1 MSIHPAAVRPARVT
15 RSARRQSS
23 SIRTSPLSD
32 SNPTSPRASSSVFP
46 RARATRA
53 RPRSRAMSTRNHANH
68 RSVPARW
75 VNPPPNAS
83 PGRLSSSPPS
93 SRTPPVDDDDAPALR
108 ARVLT
113 DASSRSKRRTKFPRI
128 DRTAPRDGR
137 TLARARF
144 DATTCEGETPD
155 RGRSIDVEDARV
167 SARRRRPNAMYA
179 RRSMRDAM
187 GDASRARAGGMRDAR
202 AREGG
207 ATRPDSTGP
216 SSTRTN
222 ERTTTDDDDGARFLP
237 PSAAGLTSRRT
248 TNRSIISWSARR
260 SACPSAKSLSRRT
273 RRARRG
279 SRATRRG
286 RRTARCDAT
295 RCERERV
302 GVGDV

>member
-32 SNPTSPRASSSVFP
+32 SNPTSPRASSSAFP

-93 SRTPPVDDDDAPALR
+93 SRAPPVDDDDAPALR

-167 SARRRRPNAMYA
+167 SARRRRPNAM
-179 RRSMRDAM
+179 
-187 GDASRARAGGMRDAR
+187 
-202 AREGG
+202 
-207 ATRPDSTGP
+207 
-216 SSTRTN
+216 
-222 ERTTTDDDDGARFLP
+222 
-237 PSAAGLTSRRT
+237 
-248 TNRSIISWSARR
+248 
-260 SACPSAKSLSRRT
+260 C
-273 RRARRG
+273 
-279 SRATRRG
+279 
-286 RRTARCDAT
+286 
-295 RCERERV
+295 V
-302 GVGDV
+302 

>member
-32 SNPTSPRASSSVFP
+32 SNPTSPRASSSAFP

-144 DATTCEGETPD
+144 DATTLKGKPPIAVDRSTSRTRASVRDDDDRTRCTRDDRCET
-155 RGRSIDVEDARV
+155 RWV
-167 SARRRRPNAMYA
+167 
-179 RRSMRDAM
+179 MR
-187 GDASRARAGGMRDAR
+187 R
-202 AREGG
+202 ARE
-207 ATRPDSTGP
+207 
-216 SSTRTN
+216 
-222 ERTTTDDDDGARFLP
+222 
-237 PSAAGLTSRRT
+237 
-248 TNRSIISWSARR
+248 
-260 SACPSAKSLSRRT
+260 
-273 RRARRG
+273 
-279 SRATRRG
+279 
-286 RRTARCDAT
+286 
-295 RCERERV
+295 RE
-302 GVGDV
+302 G

>member
-1 MSIHPAAVRPARVT
+1 MTP
-15 RSARRQSS
+15 
-23 SIRTSPLSD
+23 PLFA
-32 SNPTSPRASSSVFP
+32 RASSP
-46 RARATRA
+46 
-53 RPRSRAMSTRNHANH
+53 
-68 RSVPARW
+68 
-75 VNPPPNAS
+75 
-83 PGRLSSSPPS
+83 
-93 SRTPPVDDDDAPALR
+93 TPLR
-108 ARVLT
+108 ARN
-113 DASSRSKRRTKFPRI
+113 DERNSHESI
-128 DRTAPRDGR
+128 APPLEMDGR
-137 TLARARF
+137 SRARF

-167 SARRRRPNAMYA
+167 SARRRRPNAMCV
-179 RRSMRDAM
+179 RGSMRDAM

-207 ATRPDSTGP
+207 ATRPSSTGP

-302 GVGDV
+302 GVGLCEGRFERAGGHD

>member
-1 MSIHPAAVRPARVT
+1 MAAPVGPVFGIRRPYRIDEYPPGGGPSCARHAS
-15 RSARRQSS
+15 SASS
-23 SIRTSPLSD
+23 VVVDSNVSPLRLE
-32 SNPTSPRASSSVFP
+32 SNLSPRLLLGVPA

-53 RPRSRAMSTRNHANH
+53 RPRSRAMPTRNHANH

-93 SRTPPVDDDDAPALR
+93 SRAPPVDDDDAPALR

-144 DATTCEGETPD
+144 NATTCEGETPD

-167 SARRRRPNAMYA
+167 SARRRRPNAMCV

-187 GDASRARAGGMRDAR
+187 GDASRARVGGMRDAR
-202 AREGG
+202 EREGG

-222 ERTTTDDDDGARFLP
+222 ERRLTTTTARDFFLRLPQDG
-237 PSAAGLTSRRT
+237 
-248 TNRSIISWSARR
+248 
-260 SACPSAKSLSRRT
+260 
-273 RRARRG
+273 RRG
-279 SRATRRG
+279 G
-286 RRTARCDAT
+286 RRTGRS
-295 RCERERV
+295 
-302 GVGDV
+302 

>member
-1 MSIHPAAVRPARVT
+1 
-15 RSARRQSS
+15 
-23 SIRTSPLSD
+23 
-32 SNPTSPRASSSVFP
+32 
-46 RARATRA
+46 
-53 RPRSRAMSTRNHANH
+53 
-68 RSVPARW
+68 
-75 VNPPPNAS
+75 
-83 PGRLSSSPPS
+83 
-93 SRTPPVDDDDAPALR
+93 
-108 ARVLT
+108 
-113 DASSRSKRRTKFPRI
+113 
-128 DRTAPRDGR
+128 
-137 TLARARF
+137 
-144 DATTCEGETPD
+144 
-155 RGRSIDVEDARV
+155 
-167 SARRRRPNAMYA
+167 MYA